1 MEILTFM
8 NSHRA
13 VRVRETVVPEVVY
26 KFEPRAATER
36 GTGMYGRVFHVL
48 TNETTGEVIK
58 IRVDATSVLK
68 MYEVVEFNGKRHLGD
83 LYQTAINAHS
93 WSSQDPERVA
103 RLEMVGYEEQL
114 NSDME
119 KIPEEFQEEY
129 YAKFHSWVAEILAKE
144 SRVASAFVTGP
155 AKFNFARN
163 EKAINAHRK
172 ACEDFDAWREKRIK
186 AIHKAI
192 ENAKPEEQRNEERWA
207 SIRAEI
213 DRTAENIIDIDVNN
227 APYRRALFVNSI
239 YNKAETLARNG
250 DKEMLDRYVEHVKEW
265 NTKVKKPLVTSRHK
279 FWQLQELCDKY
290 IARKEERAGRENV
303 TIEKDGYTIV
313 KNFADDRLQ
322 IIYDGKPDR
331 TTISNLKSNG
341 FRWSPSNMAW
351 QRQLTSN
358 AYYAAARVVDVT
370 VDELRNA
377 K

>member
-26 KFEPRAATER
+26 KFEPRAFTER
-36 GTGMYGRVFHVL
+36 GTGMYDRVYHVL
-48 TNETTGEVIK
+48 TNETTGEKIK
-58 IRVDATSVLK
+58 ISVEAASVLK
-68 MYEVVEFNGKRHLGD
+68 MYEVVEFNGKHHLGD
-83 LYQTAINAHS
+83 LYQTAINAHN
-93 WSSQDPERVA
+93 WSSHGPERVA

-119 KIPEEFQEEY
+119 QIPEEFHEEY
-129 YAKFHSWVAEILAKE
+129 YTKFHSWVAEILAKE

-155 AKFNFARN
+155 AKFNSARN
-163 EKAINAHRK
+163 EKANNAYRK
-172 ACEDFDAWREKRIK
+172 ACEDFEAWREKRIK
-186 AIHKAI
+186 TIHKAI
-192 ENAKPEEQRNEERWA
+192 ENAKPEEQRNKERWA

-213 DRTAENIIDIDVNN
+213 DRTAENIIDIDMNN
-227 APYRRALFVNSI
+227 APYHRALFVNSL

-250 DKEMLDRYVEHVKEW
+250 DKEMLDRYVEYVKEW

-279 FWQLQELCDKY
+279 FWKLHELCDKY
-290 IARKEERAGRENV
+290 ISRKEERAGRENV
-303 TIEKDGYTIV
+303 EIEKDGYTIV

-370 VDELRNA
+370 VEELRNA

>member
-13 VRVRETVVPEVVY
+13 VRVRETAVPDVVY

-36 GTGMYGRVFHVL
+36 GTGMYNRVYHVL
-48 TNETTGEVIK
+48 TNETTGEKIK
-58 IRVDATSVLK
+58 ISDEATSVLK
-68 MYEVVEFNGKRHLGD
+68 MYEVVEFNGKHHLGD
-83 LYQTAINAHS
+83 LYQTAINAHN
-93 WSSQDPERVA
+93 WSSHDPERVA

-119 KIPEEFQEEY
+119 QIPKEFQEEY

-144 SRVASAFVTGP
+144 SRVASAFITGP
-155 AKFNFARN
+155 AKFNIARN
-163 EKAINAHRK
+163 EKANNAHRK
-172 ACEDFDAWREKRIK
+172 ACEDFEAWREKRIK
-186 AIHKAI
+186 AIRKAI
-192 ENAKPEEQRNEERWA
+192 EKAKPEEQRNAERWA
-207 SIRAEI
+207 SICNEI
-213 DRTAENIIDIDVNN
+213 DRIADDIRDIDENN
-227 APYRRALFVNSI
+227 APYHRALFVNSL
-239 YNKAETLARNG
+239 YNKAETLAKNG
-250 DKEMLDRYVEHVKEW
+250 DKEMLDRYVERVKEW
-265 NTKVKKPLVTSRHK
+265 NTKLKKPLVTPRHK
-279 FWQLQELCDKY
+279 FWQLQELCEKY

-303 TIEKDGYTIV
+303 EIEKEGYTIV

-331 TTISNLKSNG
+331 DTISKLKSNG

>member
-13 VRVRETVVPEVVY
+13 VRVRETALPEVVY
-26 KFEPRAATER
+26 KFEPRSATER
-36 GTGMYGRVFHVL
+36 GTGMYDRVFHVL
-48 TNETTGEVIK
+48 TNETTGEVVK
-58 IRVDATSVLK
+58 IGVDATSVLK

-83 LYQTAINAHS
+83 LYQSSINAHS

-129 YAKFHSWVAEILAKE
+129 YTKFHSWVAEILAKE

-155 AKFNFARN
+155 AKFNSARN
-163 EKAINAHRK
+163 EKANNVYRK

-186 AIHKAI
+186 AIHKSI
-192 ENAKPEEQRNEERWA
+192 ENAKTEEQRNEERWA

-213 DRTAENIIDIDVNN
+213 DRTVENIIDIDVNN
-227 APYRRALFVNSI
+227 APYHRALFVNSI

-250 DKEMLDRYVEHVKEW
+250 DKEMLYRYVEHVKEW

-279 FWQLQELCDKY
+279 FWKLNELCDKC
-290 IARKEERAGRENV
+290 IARNEERAGRENI
-303 TIEKDGYTIV
+303 TIKRDGYSIV